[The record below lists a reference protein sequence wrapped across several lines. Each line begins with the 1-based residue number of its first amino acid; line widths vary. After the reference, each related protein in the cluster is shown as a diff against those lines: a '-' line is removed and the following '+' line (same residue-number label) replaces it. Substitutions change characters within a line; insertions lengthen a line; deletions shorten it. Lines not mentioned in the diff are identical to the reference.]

1 MNIKKLCSGVKLC
14 YHKTSQF
21 KTSVVSLNIITP
33 LDNKASHKALLVQLL
48 ARTNKYNPS
57 ITTMNRKLASLYGAV
72 IHPSVHKIGE
82 SQVLTLS
89 LVCIDERFAL
99 DNESVLSEGIK
110 LLLDCLFT
118 PDITPEGFKEENI
131 QREKRLLCEKI
142 DSENDDKIRYAYK
155 KMISEMCCDEN
166 YGICELGEKD
176 EINVL
181 TGKDLFTIWKQ
192 LLLFSQIQIN
202 VVGNFSETLIE
213 DAILPR
219 FESLERNKA
228 DITDVRTEFITES
241 YGSKTVTEKQKVQQG
256 KLVIGFRAGMTYDMD
271 NFAAIKVMTAIF
283 GSGTFSKL
291 FTNVREK
298 MSLCYYCSARLVNS
312 KGIIAVQSGV
322 ETENIEKALEAIR
335 HELDDMR
342 IGNFSDEDIKA
353 AKLSL
358 KDSFSSVCDS
368 VMSIDSWFTS
378 QCLCGEF
385 MTPENYLDLI
395 ESVSREEIIV
405 AANMVS
411 EDTVF
416 ILESAKEEE
425 K

>member
-1 MNIKKLCSGVKLC
+1 MNIKNLCSGVKLC

-33 LDNKASHKALLVQLL
+33 LDDKASHRALLVHLL
-48 ARTNKYNPS
+48 ARTNKNNPT
-57 ITTMNRKLASLYGAV
+57 ITAMNRKLASLYGAV
-72 IHPSVHKIGE
+72 IHPSVQKIGE

-89 LVCIDERFAL
+89 LICIDERFAL
-99 DNESVLSEGIK
+99 DKESVLTEGIN

-118 PDITPEGFKEENI
+118 PDITPKGFKEENV

-166 YGICELGEKD
+166 YGISELGEKE
-176 EINVL
+176 EINTL
-181 TGKDLFTIWKQ
+181 TGEDLFSVWKQ
-192 LLLFSQIQIN
+192 LLLFSQIQLNI
-202 VVGNFSETLIE
+202 VGNFSETLIE
-213 DAILPR
+213 DAVLPR
-219 FESLERNKA
+219 FEALERKKA
-228 DITDVRTEFITES
+228 DITEVRTEFITES

-298 MSLCYYCSARLVNS
+298 MSLCYYCSARLIS
-312 KGIIAVQSGV
+312 AKGIIAVQSGV

-342 IGNFSDEDIKA
+342 LGNFTDDDIKA

-358 KDSFSSVCDS
+358 KDAFSSVCDS
-368 VMSIDSWFTS
+368 VTGIDSWFTS
-378 QCLCGEF
+378 QCLSSEIL
-385 MTPENYLDLI
+385 TPEDYIDMI
-395 ESVSREEIIV
+395 EKVSREEIIV

-416 ILESAKEEE
+416 ILESEKEEA
-425 K
+425 